1 MARFLFLFGLIF
13 FAGSFIFC
21 IMNFFG
27 EYDGKGFLVSLF
39 GMLNASIAMGVSDIL
54 SKLES
59 RNISKDG
66 MGS

>member
-1 MARFLFLFGLIF
+1 MRFLFLFGLVF

-27 EYDGKGFLVSLF
+27 EYNGRGFLLSLF
-39 GMLNASIAMGVSDIL
+39 GMLNASIAMGVSEIL

-59 RNISKDG
+59 RNFSKERMD
-66 MGS
+66 S